1 MIPWLLFTI
10 LATAGLP
17 QASAPPPAPASA
29 SDTLGILGPS
39 ASPGASGG
47 DLFAGFS

>member
-17 QASAPPPAPASA
+17 QASAPPPAPAS
-29 SDTLGILGPS
+29 DTLGILGPS